1 MQYGELYEAGH
12 EAMLMLD
19 DSRNKLA
26 VGRLRRGKSDGR
38 DMGVGG
44 RTGSSCEWSTVRA
57 GFTGVGRWIR
67 TEAAVLAAT
76 RSELGCLSMFI
87 PDFPGQLA

>member
-1 MQYGELYEAGH
+1 
-12 EAMLMLD
+12 MLILD
-19 DSRNKLA
+19 DSRNKLP
-26 VGRLRRGKSDGR
+26 VGRFRRGKSDGR

-44 RTGSSCEWSTVRA
+44 RTGSSWECSAVSA

-76 RSELGCLSMFI
+76 RSELGCLSMFM
-87 PDFPGQLA
+87 PDFPGQFA